1 MQKLFVFA
9 ILFVMALGC
18 KKEVKQD
25 AEDTNGSVFF
35 SFQDMPKTLEFND
48 EVTGI
53 IREWKEFQVLK
64 SSFDVMYKA
73 SNNEDL
79 ALAIDDLLDKEKAL
93 REGEYP
99 APFDKPQIK
108 SRQRVLL
115 TYLLKTKACIADRTD
130 VNEPMKQLLTANN
143 AWRNQ
148 FNVIVNNKLD
158 ANLIL
163 NEE

>member
-1 MQKLFVFA
+1 
-9 ILFVMALGC
+9 
-18 KKEVKQD
+18 
-25 AEDTNGSVFF
+25 
-35 SFQDMPKTLEFND
+35 MPKRLEFND

-79 ALAIDDLLDKEKAL
+79 ALAIDDSLDKEQAL

-143 AWRNQ
+143 AWRKQ